1 MLADDFFRL
10 AHDDVTG
17 RLRLSH
23 RTISVGLAA
32 ALLGELLALRRIQI
46 VASGDVRIIDRT
58 PPEDAV
64 AHMVLERLVLEPRSR
79 SLLVWVDRVAQSA
92 YVDVAGRLMRAGQLR
107 VQVSR
112 RLIGRVVTLF
122 LPTDMNQA
130 ARPMALLSTQLRWR
144 DPLNQHDSHLAG
156 LVLTTGLDRYVLDG
170 APAVARGYLR
180 FVVEHL
186 PPPMPQLLHAAR
198 VHL

>member
-17 RLRLSH
+17 RPRLTR
-23 RTISVGLAA
+23 RTVSVGLAA
-32 ALLGELLALRRIQI
+32 ALLAELLALHRIQI
-46 VASGDVRIIDRT
+46 QRGDVRIVDRT

-64 AHMVLERLVLEPRSR
+64 AHTVLECLVMEPQSR
-79 SLLVWVDRVAQSA
+79 PLQAWVDRLAQSSYA
-92 YVDVAGRLMRAGQLR
+92 DVAGRLVRAGQVR
-107 VQVSR
+107 VRVSR
-112 RLIGRVVTLF
+112 RLVGRVMTVF
-122 LPTDMNQA
+122 VPTDINQA
-130 ARPMALLSTQLRWR
+130 ARPMALLATQLRWR
-144 DPLNQHDSHLAG
+144 DPLNQHDSQLAG
-156 LVLTTGLDRYVLDG
+156 LVMTTGLDRYVLDG

-186 PPPMPQLLHAAR
+186 PPPMPQLLHAAH